1 MEIVEL
7 GMLGARTRNGWWL
20 AAADAHATPA
30 ARGARAVP
38 WDGWAG
44 GGKRARDAELR

>member
-30 ARGARAVP
+30 ARGVRAVP
-38 WDGWAG
+38 TRVGMAG
-44 GGKRARDAELR
+44 REEVRAAR

>member
-7 GMLGARTRNGWWL
+7 GMLDARTRKGCWL
-20 AAADAHATPA
+20 AAAGARGPA

-38 WDGWAG
+38 THVGVAEQEAVG
-44 GGKRARDAELR
+44 AAR

>member
-7 GMLGARTRNGWWL
+7 GMLDARTRKGCWL
-20 AAADAHATPA
+20 AAAGARGPA

-38 WDGWAG
+38 TRVGMAG
-44 GGKRARDAELR
+44 REEVCTAR